1 MRSSSSSTT
10 PSIPPV
16 GLWPTCSPANGSI
29 SRIPAF
35 LESCTTSVRS
45 PFLPLPRRR
54 SHPARLV
61 PMPRECPLLRTHRRA
76 TGTVCVRGDNEADQP
91 RPLLLPLLRMSN
103 PVPLRHQG
111 SARRRSQWS
120 LKLKPRIL
128 VEAGEARGQE
138 VVGRAR
144 TRSSQ
149 WIPALYTPSHIPVFV
164 LFIVYTIITTLR
176 SEANRHRIPDT
187 LIKGELTQHLTN
199 AIVRCTYR
207 KAGGSQY
214 DHR

>member
-29 SRIPAF
+29 NRVPAF

-61 PMPRECPLLRTHRRA
+61 PMPRECPLLRTHQRA

-120 LKLKPRIL
+120 LKLKLKPQGL
-128 VEAGEARGQE
+128 VEAGKARGRE
-138 VVGRAR
+138 VVGRAS
-144 TRSSQ
+144 TPSSQ
-149 WIPALYTPSHIPVFV
+149 WILALLTPVLHRRRTISVYFPVCV
-164 LFIVYTIITTLR
+164 
-176 SEANRHRIPDT
+176 
-187 LIKGELTQHLTN
+187 
-199 AIVRCTYR
+199 
-207 KAGGSQY
+207 
-214 DHR
+214 